1 MVSIPALNRELE
13 KNALKER
20 IARSE
25 WVLRQ
30 KTRKSL
36 VRQIKAELP
45 VTIQRQRE
53 TGWPGATPE
62 RVVVP
67 GLWRPSRTVSLTLVC
82 GNPLSVPLDFNG
94 QRYGYWLG
102 TDGRLYKVNSYM
114 WIDPKPGMEPYWKL
128 ELSSIL
134 DTDKLE
140 HLLHGLKFL

>member
-45 VTIQRQRE
+45 VTIQRQ
-53 TGWPGATPE
+53 
-62 RVVVP
+62 
-67 GLWRPSRTVSLTLVC
+67 
-82 GNPLSVPLDFNG
+82 
-94 QRYGYWLG
+94 
-102 TDGRLYKVNSYM
+102 
-114 WIDPKPGMEPYWKL
+114 
-128 ELSSIL
+128 
-134 DTDKLE
+134 
-140 HLLHGLKFL
+140 